1 MALNDRQIVKV
12 KMFGKF
18 SVEYKSKQLS
28 YDDMRSEM
36 VTKLLAYILVNNSKV
51 ISVQELIDV
60 LWVDDEISNP
70 IGALKN
76 LVYRLRNILK
86 KKLGDEQFILSSR
99 GTYSWNPKYKIEL
112 DIENS
117 EPIFE
122 LNELINMLDDYILN
136 IINQKERDDG

>member
-1 MALNDRQIVKV
+1 MEDNKMALNDRQIVKV

-60 LWVDDEISNP
+60 LWVDDEIINP

-86 KKLGDEQFILSSR
+86 KKLEILSIS
-99 GTYSWNPKYKIEL
+99 SI
-112 DIENS
+112 
-117 EPIFE
+117 
-122 LNELINMLDDYILN
+122 
-136 IINQKERDDG
+136 

>member
-1 MALNDRQIVKV
+1 MTSSNKQIVKV

-18 SVEYKSKQLS
+18 SIEYKSKQLS

-36 VTKLLAYILVNNSKV
+36 VTKLLAYIVVNHSRV

-60 LWVDDEISNP
+60 LWVDDEIINP

-86 KKLGDEQFILSSR
+86 NKLGNEQFILSSR
-99 GTYSWNPKYKIEL
+99 GTYSWNPEYEIEL

-117 EPIFE
+117 EPILE
-122 LNELINMLDDYILN
+122 LNELINILDDYILN